1 VHKGRAVCSAV
12 GETVFGRVAGVAE
25 PIGHLHPACAFPT
38 VSGVPDRATSEID
51 KTPEP
56 IPEPWMPRNPGASN
70 SPARGIPF
78 LAA

>member
-12 GETVFGRVAGVAE
+12 GETVFGRVAGAAE

-56 IPEPWMPRNPGASN
+56 IREPWMPRTR
-70 SPARGIPF
+70 ARAMAPRGRAKF
-78 LAA
+78 FF